1 MERSISPSAASAPSM
16 TGTAK
21 RWVMLSAMMTPTVL
35 LRPVIRP
42 RAIGL
47 GVNESSCAA
56 AMTRARVSSDTR
68 FLPLIAFE
76 AVVSDTP
83 ARLATSTSVAGRR
96 LVMP

>member
-1 MERSISPSAASAPSM
+1 MFRACAEVLHGHAAAEAGWPSRQNSATSVSDDDSD
-16 TGTAK
+16 GA
-21 RWVMLSAMMTPTVL
+21 

-68 FLPLIAFE
+68 FLPLIARCDSRNPP
-76 AVVSDTP
+76 VP
-83 ARLATSTSVAGRR
+83 
-96 LVMP
+96 